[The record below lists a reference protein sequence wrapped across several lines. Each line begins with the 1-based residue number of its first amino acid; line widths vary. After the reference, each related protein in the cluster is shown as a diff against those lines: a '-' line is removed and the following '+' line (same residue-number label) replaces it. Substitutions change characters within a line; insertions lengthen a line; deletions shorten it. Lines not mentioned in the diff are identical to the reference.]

1 MIKKIAILGA
11 GNGGCAFAGYL
22 AIKGFEVNLYEN
34 QRFKGNIIPI
44 KIRGGIEVTGLINGF
59 GKLKKVTTDI
69 REAVDKVDIIMIV
82 VPGSAQAIIAREC
95 APHLKNGQT
104 VVINSSSTGAALEFF
119 NIIKEEGKEV
129 IVGETMSLLYACR
142 KTSLTKVNIM
152 GIKKEMPVAA
162 FPAKNTKKMVNML
175 RKLIPNFILAKNVM
189 ETSLNNL
196 NAVAHPAITILNTGW
211 IESDNEF
218 DFYKNGLSKSVKK
231 VMMAV
236 DTERIKIAKVLQVEA
251 PSDDEWMQKWYGVK
265 TYKEATKP
273 GGVYSG
279 IKAPSSIQVR
289 FITEDVPYG
298 LVPISSIGKEYKIQT
313 PVINSLIKISSTLMG
328 VDYWEE
334 GRTAEKLGISG
345 MGVKRLNKYL
355 TEGKL

>member
-34 QRFKGNIIPI
+34 QRFKENIIPI

-69 REAVDKVDIIMIV
+69 REAVDKADIIMIV
-82 VPGSAQAIIAREC
+82 VPGFAQAIIAREC

-142 KTSLTKVNIM
+142 KTSLTKVDIM
-152 GIKKEMPVAA
+152 GIKKGMPVAA
-162 FPAKNTKKMVNML
+162 FPAKNTKKMVNVL

-189 ETSLNNL
+189 ETGLNNL
-196 NAVAHPAITILNTGW
+196 NAVAHPVITILNTGW

-218 DFYKNGLSKSVKK
+218 DFYRNGLSKSVKK
-231 VMMAV
+231 VKVAV
-236 DTERIKIAKVLQVEA
+236 DKERIKIANALHVKTL
-251 PSDDEWMQKWYGVK
+251 SDEEWMKKWYGVK

-279 IKAPSSIQVR
+279 IKAPYSLQVR

-298 LVPISSIGKEYKIQT
+298 LVPISSIGKEYKIPT
-313 PVINSLIKISSTLMG
+313 PIIDSLINISSTLMG
-328 VDYWEE
+328 VDYWKE
-334 GRTAEKLGISG
+334 GRTVEKLGISG
-345 MGVKRLNKYL
+345 IGTKQLSKYL